1 MATRPRTRTT
11 RTRSELD
18 SELETVRTTSSSR
31 EVLDPKT
38 LEAQRRSDQETRQAA
53 ANLTVQKTAQKVTQV
68 GIDIQGAVA
77 KVSEQLMETTQE
89 LQTVQRAVILERE
102 ELEEL
107 HGKDVI
113 ASSIDVLLAQHAEQE
128 KQLEQ
133 QITVKR
139 QQWNEEQAVHQ
150 KEQRAYQENLV
161 LVRQRD
167 EDEHQYATGQRRRA
181 EQDKF
186 DEQLRLKERA
196 SRERQELLEKGWTAR
211 EEGLKAREKEFND
224 ALTKAA
230 ALEIENKKLDGQV
243 SQLGATLRDAKH
255 ATALEKAA
263 MDQKLAL
270 EVQKNVALETARST
284 LAEQVVKLTAQLE
297 AARESVKEIA
307 TKSVEGASG
316 RLALSELKDTLASQ
330 SANGPTRK
338 NS

>member
-11 RTRSELD
+11 RTRTELD
-18 SELETVRTTSSSR
+18 SELDDVRTKATSR

-38 LEAQRRSDQETRQAA
+38 LEAQRRQDQETRQSA

-89 LQTVQRAVILERE
+89 LQTVQRAVVLERE

-113 ASSIDVLLAQHAEQE
+113 ASSIDALLAQHAEQE
-128 KQLEQ
+128 KQLDV
-133 QITVKR
+133 QITAKK
-139 QQWNEEQAVHQ
+139 QQWTEEQIAHQKAVQAQNEEIV
-150 KEQRAYQENLV
+150 RT
-161 LVRQRD
+161 RQREND
-167 EDEHQYATGQRRRA
+167 EYQYTTAQARRDA
-181 EQDKF
+181 QDKF
-186 DEQLRLKERA
+186 DDQLRQKDKVA
-196 SRERQELLEKGWTAR
+196 RERHEHLEKGWTLR

-224 ALTKAA
+224 AIAKATN
-230 ALEIENKKLDGQV
+230 LEAENKKLDGQI
-243 SQLGATLRDAKH
+243 SALGAQLRDTKH

-263 MDQKLAL
+263 YDQRLAL
-270 EVQKNVALETARST
+270 EVQKNQSLDAANKT
-284 LAEQVVKLTAQLE
+284 LAEQVVTLQKALD
-297 AARESVKEIA
+297 AARDQVRDIA

-316 RLALSELKDTLASQ
+316 RLALSELKDTLAAQ
-330 SANGPTRK
+330 GQNGPTRK